1 MNRHLVLDE
10 TKQTERPLENE
21 HAQDMAQALKVARNK
36 EIIINNVFVF
46 IVATDIVNYHNL
58 QIIDECRLIH
68 DLFKWKEAIHAK
80 LISLA
85 KCEVFGPI
93 V

>member
-21 HAQDMAQALKVARNK
+21 HAQDMAQALKVVGNK

-46 IVATDIVNYHNL
+46 TIATDIVNDHNL
-58 QIIDECRLIH
+58 QTIDECRLMH
-68 DLFKWKEAIHAK
+68 DLFKWKEAIQVK
-80 LISLA
+80 LTSLA
-85 KCEVFGPI
+85 KREVFGPI
-93 V
+93 L